1 VDIPDDVGVICIVCI
16 YLQSVLL
23 NEIDVCMERELK
35 IKEKYVIQNCV
46 NFIICYFRWYIFGL
60 FLECEL

>member
-1 VDIPDDVGVICIVCI
+1 VDIPDDVAVIYCIVCI

-23 NEIDVCMERELK
+23 NEIDVCMETELK
-35 IKEKYVIQNCV
+35 IKEKYVIKNCV
-46 NFIICYFRWYIFGL
+46 NFIIYFRWYIFGL